1 MVAVVA
7 VVARVTQRL
16 TRTGRPLVAV
26 VAVVARVTN
35 IYVQADP
42 WLQWLQWLRSR
53 VTQTYTYRQTLGC
66 SGCESDTDILAG
78 RPLVAVVAVVARV
91 T

>member
-1 MVAVVA
+1 MVA

-42 WLQWLQWLRSR
+42 WLQWLRSR

-66 SGCESDTDILAG
+66 SGCESDTDILTG